1 MKKIFVTILAFSALF
16 VSCSSPYYPEYVPII
31 ALGAS
36 SEVVVCENDENQ
48 VSFNVISNVDYEA
61 TIISGTEWLSFANHS
76 KANVS
81 GSGNGVITLAHRAN
95 QHNKRVAKLVLFSGS
110 RTDTVKVKQ
119 KGYWEE
125 YLAFDKSNL
134 VEWQNHFPLENN
146 TQMNVAEAGGE
157 FAILLDT
164 SCQDHEILF
173 WTDYPEYV
181 QEFRVE
187 NGYLKFK
194 VLANTEG
201 QPHIINVELSFID
214 GWGDKQSLPF
224 TIRHNYNPLD

>member
-16 VSCSSPYYPEYVPII
+16 VSCSSPYYPEYVPNI
-31 ALGAS
+31 ALAAS
-36 SEVVVCENDENQ
+36 SEVVMCENNENQ

-61 TIISGTEWLSFANHS
+61 TIISGTEWLSFANS
-76 KANVS
+76 KTTLS
-81 GSGNGVITLAHRAN
+81 GSGNSVITLAHRAN
-95 QHNKRVAKLVLFSGS
+95 QHNKRVAKLLLHSGS

-119 KGYWEE
+119 KGFWEE

-134 VEWQNHFPLENN
+134 VEWQNNFPLENN
-146 TQMNVAEAGGE
+146 TQMNVSENGGE

-164 SCQDHEILF
+164 SCQDHEISF

-181 QEFRVE
+181 KDFRVE
-187 NGYLKFK
+187 NDYLKFK

-201 QPHIINVELSFID
+201 QPHIISVELSFID
-214 GWGDKQSLPF
+214 GWEDKQSLSF
-224 TIRHNYNPLD
+224 TIRHNYDPLD